1 MKNLFILMLL
11 ISFGSIG
18 AVFFTPGLPEMAQYF
33 NISNAMSEW
42 TITWYLIGYSVGQL
56 LYGPM
61 AHSLGGCKTILMGAL
76 LALLGSA
83 ICIIAGYEHS
93 FVGLLIGRT
102 MMGAGAGSGL
112 KMTFTISTF
121 IYSQKEAARK
131 VTLLTLAFAI
141 MPGLGVFIGGY
152 LVHWYGW
159 LNSFYLMVVYSL
171 MIAILSYCLPEIY
184 SKEERHAF
192 HFADIFI
199 NYAKQLKN
207 SFVIS
212 SGLLVGICSA
222 SVYIFAAVAPFIGMQ
237 LMHLSPERYGAYNL
251 FPALGM
257 VSSSLISSYFSP
269 KMLPTQAIK
278 LGLSLLSLGTVLLLA
293 ALLLWPENPLSL
305 FVPMVVIYLGPGFI
319 FANALNL
326 GLEKTA
332 DKSNGSAMISFLNM
346 ASSCVWVLALANVHI
361 HHATILPM
369 LFIILVALGVT
380 WYHWL
385 ISMGSE

>member
-1 MKNLFILMLL
+1 MKNLLILMLL

-18 AVFFTPGLPEMAQYF
+18 AVFFTPGLPEIAQYF
-33 NISNAMSEW
+33 HISNATSEW

-61 AHSLGGCKTILMGAL
+61 AHSLGGCKSILMGAL
-76 LALLGSA
+76 LALLGSV

-102 MMGAGAGSGL
+102 LMGAGAGCGL

-121 IYSQKEAARK
+121 IYSQQEAVRNL
-131 VTLLTLAFAI
+131 TLLTLAFAI

-159 LNSFYLMVVYSL
+159 LNSFYLMVVYSV
-171 MIAILSYCLPEIY
+171 MIAALSCCLPEIY
-184 SKEERHAF
+184 SKEERCAF

-237 LMHLSPERYGAYNL
+237 LMHLSPKSYGTYNL
-251 FPALGM
+251 FPVLGM
-257 VSSSLISSYFSP
+257 VSSSLLSSYISP
-269 KMLPTQAIK
+269 KVLPAQAIK
-278 LGLSLLSLGTVLLLA
+278 LGLGLIALGTLLLLLA
-293 ALLLWPENPLSL
+293 LWSWPENPLSL
-305 FVPMVVIYLGPGFI
+305 FLPMVVIYLGPGFI

-346 ASSCVWVLALANVHI
+346 GSSCVWVLILGNI
-361 HHATILPM
+361 TIYHATFLPV
-369 LFIILVALGVT
+369 LFIILTALGVI

-385 ISMGSE
+385 KRS